1 MKQYETLRLV
11 TGEDL
16 NHHGTLFAARAA
28 GWFVEAAFSA
38 AACAYGKNEI
48 VCRNLH
54 NMSFQKPVLPG
65 TVLTFRARVVYTG
78 KSSFVVDVSAADA
91 LGGETAIEGMVVF
104 VAVDGQNGTS
114 YCFGRASGRDRKRE
128 TGNRKKTAAHFKHTL
143 KGSSG
148 ERRKLKISIEE
159 IDAAV
164 EEEIIIRCHQVDQ
177 EILELCRKIKKKST
191 NFRSGKFFILKR

>member
-54 NMSFQKPVLPG
+54 NMSFQKPVRPG

-104 VAVDGQNGTS
+104 VAVDGQNG
-114 YCFGRASGRDRKRE
+114 
-128 TGNRKKTAAHFKHTL
+128 KKTEHHIVLDEPQDEIEK
-143 KGSSG
+143 
-148 ERRKLKISIEE
+148 ERREIAKKLQHTSNT
-159 IDAAV
+159 
-164 EEEIIIRCHQVDQ
+164 
-177 EILELCRKIKKKST
+177 L
-191 NFRSGKFFILKR
+191 